1 MSASIFS
8 RRLFLIGGWA
18 AFLGVILYV
27 LLGSL
32 SRNVYILDAI
42 AVLSLSMTFLGLL
55 ALIAG
60 GVMWAWR
67 GSVAWTLMFALAVGG
82 VGLLVAEYGD
92 INVHEPTAILMF
104 VVLAAVAVGGLF
116 GLIAIIRVASYI
128 WRKKA

>member
-67 GSVAWTLMFALAVGG
+67 ASVAWTLMFALAVGG

-116 GLIAIIRVASYI
+116 GLIAIIGVASYI